1 MKNRI
6 KYLPLII
13 TFALSGCGGSDS
25 NNAPEFTSNL
35 MFTLDEDT
43 SITGQVVAADDDAV
57 SYTLG
62 SAASNGVFAL
72 NADGTFTYTP
82 KENFAGQ
89 DTVTV
94 TATDGSLSTDAVL
107 TFTVNNVNDAP
118 TLTSQSITV
127 TTSTTTEGKLTFN
140 DVDGD
145 TVTVSLVTPPANGT
159 LTLDEQTGAFTFTAE
174 TLSEINDSFVIEFT
188 DGNISSP
195 ISATIELK
203 PSYVTNE
210 DKLNYY
216 YSSDKSHLKQAQAIS
231 ANINDDIYMDEVN
244 TRLAIGY
251 IAAGFEEQA
260 EKNFSAI
267 STLDEL
273 ARAYRDAGEKLDSF
287 SLSDRAAEYRVKSE
301 AAYNQYIAE
310 KGLENISSS
319 DPIFYLGLINDY
331 NNVNQVAQAN
341 DLLDTLTLYANTV
354 REDEYN
360 TTYGRF
366 LTSFKNAS
374 ETAIEAYIEDKT
386 EANKATAIQIIKAYA
401 ELTAKTGYQIQ
412 KSGTYK
418 DQRVEKLKALYIGW
432 AAELLIK
439 VNEVELAKE
448 YTNLVLSLYGVTG
461 FDSNYP
467 NEAST
472 YSEATLA
479 TYPYPLVSLSASVKA
494 LYGVSAENNPAF
506 ALLTSDRNKTNARE
520 FMFAYEIADNLVA
533 GLSLEDSVATAKAY
547 FLEGE
552 EVEAKSFYDSLVDGS
567 SAPGAAM
574 ILQSRD
580 EDELAIEVLNYA
592 ATVLYSEDYILK
604 ENVKQITGY
613 QGCAA
618 LVRFNLLLEATEQ
631 AKKHADECANVVNN
645 YIASNKGNFE
655 TTSSIEAYSN
665 LINVYVSLNNYAAIP
680 TVVTQLDAEI
690 KLLESNESQIEYRLT
705 NLGYLIAA
713 NQVETA
719 LSWLEDSLAELDTEK
734 TTMEINDFTDM
745 LETVLITTINDQEST
760 IGFFAQDSAITA
772 LAKHHT
778 SDENYAANFA
788 KVISLV
794 KQFTDKATTFIN
806 LQSDKVVQDN
816 METLVSTY
824 AFLGEYETANGLI
837 NSKLNGDADKQTL
850 FTLYASIVARR
861 DDFPASSIAS
871 IDTDHDGKPNFFLSG
886 ASEQAIAESGLIA
899 DTDADND
906 GIEDSIDVT
915 PLGE

>member
-6 KYLPLII
+6 KYLPLVIA
-13 TFALSGCGGSDS
+13 FALTGCGGSDS

-127 TTSTTTEGKLTFN
+127 TTSTTTEGSLTFN
-140 DVDGD
+140 DADGD
-145 TVTVSLVTPPANGT
+145 TVTVSLVTPPTNGT

-231 ANINDDIYMDEVN
+231 ENINDDIYMDEVN
-244 TRLAIGY
+244 TQLAIGY

-341 DLLDTLTLYANTV
+341 DLLDTLTLYANSV
-354 REDEYN
+354 LEDEYN

-374 ETAIEAYIEDKT
+374 EAAIEAYIEDKT
-386 EANKATAIQIIKAYA
+386 EANKASAIQIIKAYA
-401 ELTAKTGYQIQ
+401 ELTANTGYQIQ

-418 DQRVEKLKALYIGW
+418 GQRVEKLKALYIGW
-432 AAELLIK
+432 AAELLVS

-467 NEAST
+467 YEASA

-479 TYPYPLVSLSASVKA
+479 TYPYPLVSLSASIKA
-494 LYGVSAENNPAF
+494 LYGVSVENNPAF
-506 ALLTSDRNKTNARE
+506 ALLTSDSNKTNARE
-520 FMFAYEIADNLVA
+520 FIFAYGIADNLMA
-533 GLSLEDSVATAKAY
+533 GLLMADAVTAAKAY

-574 ILQSRD
+574 ILQARD
-580 EDELAIEVLNYA
+580 EDELAIEVLDYA

-604 ENVKQITGY
+604 ENVKQITGF

-745 LETVLITTINDQEST
+745 LETVLITTVNDQEST
-760 IGFFAQDSAITA
+760 TGFFAQDSAITA

>member
-6 KYLPLII
+6 KYLPII
-13 TFALSGCGGSDS
+13 IALALSGCGGSDS

-127 TTSTTTEGKLTFN
+127 TTSTTTEGLLTFN
-140 DVDGD
+140 DADGD

-159 LTLDEQTGAFTFTAE
+159 LTLDEQTGEFTFTAE

-195 ISATIELK
+195 ISATIVLK

-231 ANINDDIYMDEVN
+231 ENINDDIYMDEVN
-244 TRLAIGY
+244 TQLAIGY

-341 DLLDTLTLYANTV
+341 DLLDTLTLYANSV
-354 REDEYN
+354 LEDEYN

-374 ETAIEAYIEDKT
+374 EAAIEAYIEDKT
-386 EANKATAIQIIKAYA
+386 EANKASAIQIIKAYA
-401 ELTAKTGYQIQ
+401 ELTANTGYQIQ

-418 DQRVEKLKALYIGW
+418 GQRVEKLKALYIGW
-432 AAELLIK
+432 AAELLVS

-467 NEAST
+467 YEASA

-479 TYPYPLVSLSASVKA
+479 TYPYPLVSLSASIKA
-494 LYGVSAENNPAF
+494 LYGVSVENNPAF
-506 ALLTSDRNKTNARE
+506 ALLTSDSNKTNARE
-520 FMFAYEIADNLVA
+520 FIFAYGIADNLMA
-533 GLSLEDSVATAKAY
+533 GLSMADAVTAAKAY

-574 ILQSRD
+574 ILQARD
-580 EDELAIEVLNYA
+580 EDELAIEVLDYA

-745 LETVLITTINDQEST
+745 LETVLITTVNDQEST
-760 IGFFAQDSAITA
+760 TGFFAQDSAITA
-772 LAKHHT
+772 VAKHHT

>member
-6 KYLPLII
+6 KYLPLVIA
-13 TFALSGCGGSDS
+13 FALTGCGGSDS

-35 MFTLDEDT
+35 TFTLDEDT

-62 SAASNGVFAL
+62 SAASNGLFAL

-89 DTVTV
+89 DTVIV

-127 TTSTTTEGKLTFN
+127 TTSTTTEGSLTFN
-140 DVDGD
+140 DADGD
-145 TVTVSLVTPPANGT
+145 TVTVSLVTPPTNGT

-216 YSSDKSHLKQAQAIS
+216 YSSDKSHLKQAEAIS
-231 ANINDDIYMDEVN
+231 ENINDDIYMDEVN
-244 TRLAIGY
+244 TQLAVGY

-260 EKNFSAI
+260 EKNFTAI

-273 ARAYRDAGEKLDSF
+273 ARAYRDAGEKLDLL
-287 SLSDRAAEYRVKSE
+287 SLSDRAAEYRAKSE
-301 AAYNQYIAE
+301 AAYNQYVAE
-310 KGLENISSS
+310 KGLENINSS
-319 DPIFYLGLINDY
+319 DPSFYLGLINDY
-331 NNVNQVAQAN
+331 NDAKQITQAS
-341 DLLDTLTLYANTV
+341 DLLNTLTLYANTV
-354 REDEYN
+354 LEEEYN
-360 TTYGRF
+360 KPYGRF
-366 LTSFKNAS
+366 LSSFKSAS
-374 ETAIEAYIEDKT
+374 EAAIEAYIEDKT
-386 EANKATAIQIIKAYA
+386 EANKAKAIQIIKAFGN
-401 ELTAKTGYQIQ
+401 LTVKTGYQIQ
-412 KSGTYK
+412 TSGTYK
-418 DQRVEKLKALYIGW
+418 DQRVERLKALYISW
-432 AAELLIK
+432 ATELLVS

-461 FDSNYP
+461 FDANYP
-467 NEAST
+467 YESSP
-472 YSEATLA
+472 YSEATLN
-479 TYPYPLVSLSASVKA
+479 TYTYPLVSLSASIKA

-506 ALLTSDRNKTNARE
+506 SLLTSDRNKTNARE
-520 FMFAYEIADNLVA
+520 FMFAYEIADNLTA
-533 GLSLEDSVATAKAY
+533 GFSMADAVATAKAY
-547 FLEGE
+547 FLENE
-552 EVEAKSFYDSLVDGS
+552 DVEAKSFYDSLVGNS

-580 EDELAIEVLNYA
+580 EDELAIEVLDYA

-604 ENVKQITGY
+604 ESVKQITGF

-618 LVRFNLLLEATEQ
+618 LVRFDLSLNATDQ
-631 AKKHADECANVVNN
+631 ANQHANECANIVNN
-645 YIASNKGNFE
+645 YIASDKGNFE

-665 LINVYVSLNNYAAIP
+665 LINVYESVINYDAIP
-680 TVVTQLDAEI
+680 TVVTKLDSEI
-690 KLLESNESQIEYRLT
+690 KLLESKESQIEYRLK

-713 NQVETA
+713 NQVDTA
-719 LSWLEDSLAELDTEK
+719 LSWLESSLTELDTEK
-734 TTMEINDFTDM
+734 AIMEIDDFTDM
-745 LETVLITTINDQEST
+745 LETVFKTTVNDQEST
-760 IGFFAQDSAITA
+760 TGFFAQDSVLTA

-778 SDENYAANFA
+778 SDEDYATNYA

-794 KQFTDKATTFIN
+794 KQFTDKATTFVN

-824 AFLGEYETANGLI
+824 TFLDKPALVQELI
-837 NSKLNGDADKQTL
+837 NSTLNGDADKQALYTL
-850 FTLYASIVARR
+850 QASIVARR

-886 ASEQAIAESGLIA
+886 ASEQAIADSGLIA
-899 DTDADND
+899 DNDADND

>member
-1 MKNRI
+1 MRKKI
-6 KYLPLII
+6 KYLPLVIA
-13 TFALSGCGGSDS
+13 FALTGCGGSDS

-35 MFTLDEDT
+35 TFTLDEDS
-43 SITGQVVAADDDAV
+43 SISGQVVATDDNAV

-62 SAASNGVFAL
+62 SASSNGLFAL

-94 TATDGSLSTDAVL
+94 TATDGNLSTDAVL

-118 TLTSQSITV
+118 TLTSQSVTV
-127 TTSTTTEGKLTFN
+127 TTSSTTEGTLTFN

-159 LTLDEQTGAFTFTAE
+159 LNLDEQTGAFTFTAD

-216 YSSDKSHLKQAQAIS
+216 YSSDKSHLKQAEAVS
-231 ANINDDIYMDEVN
+231 ENINDDIYMDEVN
-244 TRLAIGY
+244 TQLAVGY

-260 EKNFSAI
+260 EQNFSAI
-267 STLDEL
+267 SALDKL
-273 ARAYRDAGEKLDSF
+273 ARAYRDAGEKLDSLF
-287 SLSDRAAEYRVKSE
+287 LSDRAAEYRLKSE
-301 AAYNQYIAE
+301 AAYNQYVAE
-310 KGLENISSS
+310 KGLENINSSEPS
-319 DPIFYLGLINDY
+319 FYLGLINDY
-331 NNVNQVAQAN
+331 NEAKQVTQAS
-341 DLLDTLTLYANTV
+341 DLLDILNLYANTV
-354 REDEYN
+354 REEEYN
-360 TTYGRF
+360 KPYGRF
-366 LTSFKNAS
+366 LTPFKNAS
-374 ETAIEAYIEDKT
+374 EAAIEAYVEDRT
-386 EANKATAIQIIKAYA
+386 DSNRANALQIIRAYG
-401 ELTAKTGYQIQ
+401 ELSVKTGYEIQ
-412 KSGTYK
+412 RSGAFK
-418 DQRVEKLKALYIGW
+418 DQRVEKRKALNISW
-432 AAELLIK
+432 ATELLLS
-439 VNEVELAKE
+439 VNEVELAKD

-461 FDSNYP
+461 FDANYP
-467 NEAST
+467 YESSP
-472 YSEATLA
+472 YSEATLN
-479 TYPYPLVSLSASVKA
+479 TYTYPLVSLSASIKA
-494 LYGVSAENNPAF
+494 LYGVNAENNPAF
-506 ALLTSDRNKTNARE
+506 SLLTSDKNKTNARE
-520 FMFAYEIADNLVA
+520 FMFAYEIADNLTA
-533 GLSLEDSVATAKAY
+533 GFSMADAVTTAKAY

-552 EVEAKSFYDSLVDGS
+552 EVEAKSFYDSLVGGS

-592 ATVLYSEDYILK
+592 ATVLYSEDYILN
-604 ENVKQITGY
+604 ERVAQIVGF

-618 LVRFNLLLEATEQ
+618 LVRFDLLLGATEQ
-631 AKKHADECANVVNN
+631 AKKHADECAIAVNN
-645 YIASNKGNFE
+645 YIASNNGNFE

-665 LINVYVSLNNYAAIP
+665 LINVYESVINYDAIP
-680 TVVTQLDAEI
+680 TVVTKLDSEI
-690 KLLESNESQIEYRLT
+690 KLLESKESQIKYRLK

-713 NQVETA
+713 NQVDTA
-719 LSWLEDSLAELDTEK
+719 LSWLENSLAELETEK
-734 TTMEINDFTDM
+734 VNMEIDDFTDM
-745 LETVLITTINDQEST
+745 LETVFNTTINDQEST
-760 IGFFAQDSAITA
+760 TGFFAQDSVLTA

-778 SDENYAANFA
+778 SDEGYAANYE

-806 LQSDKVVQDN
+806 LQPDKVVQDN

-824 AFLGEYETANGLI
+824 TFLGEYEAVLELI
-837 NSKLNGDADKQTL
+837 NLNLNGDADKQAL

-886 ASEQAIAESGLIA
+886 ASEQAIADSGLIA
-899 DTDADND
+899 DNDADND
-906 GIEDSIDVT
+906 GIEDSIDLT

>member
-6 KYLPLII
+6 KYLPLVIA
-13 TFALSGCGGSDS
+13 FALTGCGGSDS

-127 TTSTTTEGKLTFN
+127 TTSTTTEGSLTFN
-140 DVDGD
+140 DADGD
-145 TVTVSLVTPPANGT
+145 TVTVSLVTPPTNGT

-231 ANINDDIYMDEVN
+231 ENINDDIYMDEVN
-244 TRLAIGY
+244 TQLAIGY

-341 DLLDTLTLYANTV
+341 DLLDTLTLYANSV
-354 REDEYN
+354 LEDEYN

-374 ETAIEAYIEDKT
+374 EAAIEAYIEDKT
-386 EANKATAIQIIKAYA
+386 EANKASAIQIIKAYA
-401 ELTAKTGYQIQ
+401 ELTANTGYQIQ

-418 DQRVEKLKALYIGW
+418 GQRVEKLKALYIGW
-432 AAELLIK
+432 AAELLVS

-467 NEAST
+467 YEASA

-479 TYPYPLVSLSASVKA
+479 TYPYPLVSLSASIKA
-494 LYGVSAENNPAF
+494 LYGVSVENNPAF
-506 ALLTSDRNKTNARE
+506 ALLTSDSNKTNARE
-520 FMFAYEIADNLVA
+520 FIFAYGIADNLMA
-533 GLSLEDSVATAKAY
+533 GLSMADAVTAAKAY

-574 ILQSRD
+574 ILQARD
-580 EDELAIEVLNYA
+580 EDELAIEVLDYA

-604 ENVKQITGY
+604 ENVKQITGF

-745 LETVLITTINDQEST
+745 LETVLITTVNDQEST
-760 IGFFAQDSAITA
+760 TGFFAQDSAITA